1 MGPPIV
7 GRGSRSEL
15 VAPRRLAPAPSALT
29 LTPPPHP
36 PHTHTPLQ
44 NKQYFKR
51 FQVKYARRRSGKTDY
66 QARRALVIQDKN
78 KYGLP
83 KYRLVVR
90 LTSRY
95 VIAQVIS
102 AEIAGDKVLA
112 AANSSELAAFG
123 VKVGLKNYTS
133 SYLTGYLVARRVLAK
148 TGLADTYAGVS
159 EPDGI
164 IHKTQQGKKTFWVP
178 EVDEARNPFRA
189 YLDVGIRR
197 TTTGARIFAVL
208 KGAVDGGLDVPH
220 NEKRFPGYI
229 KEAKKYDPDE
239 LRNRIT
245 GGHIKDYME
254 YLEG

>member
-1 MGPPIV
+1 M
-7 GRGSRSEL
+7 
-15 VAPRRLAPAPSALT
+15 
-29 LTPPPHP
+29 
-36 PHTHTPLQ
+36 
-44 NKQYFKR
+44 
-51 FQVKYARRRSGKTDY
+51 
-66 QARRALVIQDKN
+66 IQDKN